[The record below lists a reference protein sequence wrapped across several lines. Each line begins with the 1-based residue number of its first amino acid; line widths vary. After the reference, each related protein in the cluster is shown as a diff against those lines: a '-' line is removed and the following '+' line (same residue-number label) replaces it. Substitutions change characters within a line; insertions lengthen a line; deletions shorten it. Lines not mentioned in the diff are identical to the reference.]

1 MLVTDFSASLMRCP
15 CVVQAML
22 PFSQEVLDYIER
34 LDPEADCE
42 LLRSELPWLKEAA
55 LHTLYIS
62 TMLLKVHPQ
71 CRHYC
76 LLMPAC

>member
-1 MLVTDFSASLMRCP
+1 
-15 CVVQAML
+15 ML